1 MAEAEPPHACTFQA
15 QRRGWCSSLPDITAP
30 NHSHPLSTRL
40 HTVSAVLSVVSVPA
54 AEAFTDWMG
63 DDRAV
68 GKKAAVGMGGFGV
81 GGLDMLGSSMG
92 PAKSVS
98 TAKLLVGP
106 NLAAA
111 TEFPTYAF
119 SSDRFT
125 SESNVSVV
133 LATHSRDAAR
143 FSLTFRYFEQGL
155 FYDPTLFFTHKDD
168 MMVAGSDVLPSVPT
182 ATLCKNETECVRG
195 RRRGVVA
202 GNGSSMPGA
211 ALCLRSLASAAAVLL
226 AMLLL

>member
-1 MAEAEPPHACTFQA
+1 M
-15 QRRGWCSSLPDITAP
+15 
-30 NHSHPLSTRL
+30 
-40 HTVSAVLSVVSVPA
+40 SVFSVFPA
-54 AEAFTDWMG
+54 TEAFTDWM
-63 DDRAV
+63 DTDRAIS
-68 GKKAAVGMGGFGV
+68 KKAAVGMGGLGV
-81 GGLDMLGSSMG
+81 GGLDMLGASTG
-92 PAKSVS
+92 PVKSVS

-155 FYDPTLFFTHKDD
+155 FYDPTLFFTHRDD
-168 MMVAGSDVLPSVPT
+168 MMVAGADVLPSVPT

-195 RRRGVVA
+195 RRRAVVQ
-202 GNGSSMPGA
+202 GNGGSMPGA

>member
-1 MAEAEPPHACTFQA
+1 M
-15 QRRGWCSSLPDITAP
+15 
-30 NHSHPLSTRL
+30 
-40 HTVSAVLSVVSVPA
+40 TVFSVFPA
-54 AEAFTDWMG
+54 AEAFTDWM
-63 DDRAV
+63 DTDRAM
-68 GKKAAVGMGGFGV
+68 GKKAAVGMGGLGV
-81 GGLDMLGSSMG
+81 GGLDMLGASTG
-92 PAKSVS
+92 PVKSVS

-168 MMVAGSDVLPSVPT
+168 MMLAGSDVLPSGPT

-195 RRRGVVA
+195 RRRAVVQ
-202 GNGSSMPGA
+202 GNGGGMPGA

>member
-1 MAEAEPPHACTFQA
+1 M
-15 QRRGWCSSLPDITAP
+15 D
-30 NHSHPLSTRL
+30 
-40 HTVSAVLSVVSVPA
+40 
-54 AEAFTDWMG
+54 TDKI
-63 DDRAV
+63 V
-68 GKKAAVGMGGFGV
+68 GKKAAVGMGGLGA
-81 GGLDMLGSSMG
+81 GGLDMLGMSSG
-92 PAKSVS
+92 PVKSVS

-111 TEFPTYAF
+111 TDFPTYAF

-133 LATHSRDAAR
+133 LATSRDAAR

-155 FYDPTLFFTHKDD
+155 FYDPTMFFTHKDD
-168 MMVAGSDVLPSVPT
+168 MMVAGADVLPSVPT
-182 ATLCKNETECVRG
+182 ASLCKNETECVRG
-195 RRRGVVA
+195 RRRVVVQ